1 MTNWIKDV
9 VLFVFYFGPIV
20 RYSWKKT
27 RGRLHY
33 FRNESNDFLRYM
45 QYELGDMDYLK
56 KCAEEDET
64 YDRLIDTLYELNQE
78 IRLRKRQGTWPH

>member
-1 MTNWIKDV
+1 MTNWIKDIA
-9 VLFVFYFGPIV
+9 LFVWYIAPICRV
-20 RYSWKKT
+20 MLKQN

-45 QYELGDMDYLK
+45 QYGLGSEEYLR
-56 KCAEEDET
+56 ENSEDEAHGN
-64 YDRLIDTLYELNQE
+64 LLSMLYELNQE